1 MLRKTAAL
9 FAAAFV
15 MMGAAPVPSKST
27 PAKAPPAKAAP
38 AAKPAAKPAAEPF
51 FDARDPA
58 MMVPLLASAGARAEI
73 AHREADSVFLSVTS
87 KTVAFTTQFVGCDT
101 QGRKCAV
108 ALFDSAAVA
117 GSPTLA
123 QINSYNQTS
132 AMCRGYQDKAG
143 KAHILYSS
151 LLFADDSRS
160 RDLQQLAAWRG
171 CLAEF
176 HDFTADP
183 VAYLAIAP

>member
-1 MLRKTAAL
+1 MLWKTAAL
-9 FAAAFV
+9 LAAAFV
-15 MMGAAPVPSKST
+15 MMGAAPAQPKATPSK
-27 PAKAPPAKAAP
+27 APSAKAAA
-38 AAKPAAKPAAEPF
+38 AAKPAPESF

-58 MMVPLLASAGARAEI
+58 MMTPLLASAGAKAEI
-73 AHREADSVFLSVTS
+73 AHKEADSIFLTVTS
-87 KTVAFTTQFVGCDT
+87 KTAAFTIQFAGCDV
-101 QGRKCAV
+101 QGRKCTV
-108 ALFDSAAVA
+108 ALFDSAAMA

-160 RDLQQLAAWRG
+160 RMLQQLAAWRG

-183 VAYLAIAP
+183 VAYLAAAP

>member
-1 MLRKTAAL
+1 MLWKTAAL
-9 FAAAFV
+9 LAAAFV
-15 MMGAAPVPSKST
+15 MMGAAPQKAASP
-27 PAKAPPAKAAP
+27 KAPSAKAAP
-38 AAKPAAKPAAEPF
+38 AAKPTAKPAEPF

-58 MMVPLLASAGARAEI
+58 MMVPLLASAGAQAEI
-73 AHREADSVFLSVTS
+73 AHKEADSVFLSVTS
-87 KTVAFTTQFVGCDT
+87 KTVAFTTQFAGCDA

-108 ALFDSAAVA
+108 ALFDSAAMA
-117 GSPTLA
+117 GNPTLA

-132 AMCRGYQDKAG
+132 AMCRSYQDKAG

-151 LLFADDSRS
+151 LLFPDDSRN
-160 RDLQQLAAWRG
+160 RILQQLAAWRG

-183 VAYLAIAP
+183 VAYLAAAP

>member
-1 MLRKTAAL
+1 MFWKTAAL
-9 FAAAFV
+9 LAAALL
-15 MMGAAPVPSKST
+15 MMGAAPVPSKSAA
-27 PAKAPPAKAAP
+27 AKAPGKAAP
-38 AAKPAAKPAAEPF
+38 AAKSAAKPSAEPF

-58 MMVPLLASAGARAEI
+58 MLVPLLASAGAKAEI
-73 AHREADSVFLSVTS
+73 AHKEADSVFLSVTS
-87 KTVAFTTQFVGCDT
+87 KTVAFTTQFAGCDA

-108 ALFDSAAVA
+108 ALFDSAAVS
-117 GSPTLA
+117 GGPTLA

-143 KAHILYSS
+143 KAHVLYSS

-160 RDLQQLAAWRG
+160 HVLQQLAAWRG

-183 VAYLAIAP
+183 VAYLAAAP

>member
-1 MLRKTAAL
+1 MLWKTAAL
-9 FAAAFV
+9 LAATLV
-15 MMGAAPVPSKST
+15 MMGAAPAASKSA
-27 PAKAPPAKAAP
+27 PAKAPAKAGPAKS
-38 AAKPAAKPAAEPF
+38 AAKPAAEPF

-58 MMVPLLASAGARAEI
+58 MMVPLLASAGAKAEI
-73 AHREADSVFLSVTS
+73 AHKEADSVFLSVTS
-87 KTVAFTTQFVGCDT
+87 KTVAFTTQFAGCDA

-151 LLFADDSRS
+151 LLFPDDSRS
-160 RDLQQLAAWRG
+160 RVLQQLAAWRG

-183 VAYLAIAP
+183 VAYLAAAP

>member
-1 MLRKTAAL
+1 MLWKTAAL
-9 FAAAFV
+9 LAAAFV
-15 MMGAAPVPSKST
+15 MMCAAPVPSKSA
-27 PAKAPPAKAAP
+27 PAKAPPAKAA
-38 AAKPAAKPAAEPF
+38 AAKPAAKPAPEPF

-58 MMVPLLASAGARAEI
+58 MMVPLLASAGAKAEI
-73 AHREADSVFLSVTS
+73 AHKEADSVFLSVTS
-87 KTVAFTTQFVGCDT
+87 KTVAFTTQFAGCDA

-108 ALFDSAAVA
+108 ALFDSAAMA

-132 AMCRGYQDKAG
+132 AMCRGYQDKSG

-160 RDLQQLAAWRG
+160 RILQQLAAWRG

-183 VAYLAIAP
+183 VAYLAAAP